1 MEKPKLYV
9 LQHPTTLEIKY
20 VGITMKTLK
29 ERLEKH
35 LYDVINHSY
44 KSPKKVKWFESL
56 FEENKS
62 PIITLIKE
70 FETINECK
78 QAEIDYIKKYKDVYN
93 LVNNSIGG
101 EYPEI
106 VAINQYNIFGELVG
120 EYESISQAGQHL
132 GIKDPSH
139 ISSVCKKTRNSAYGY
154 IWRYK
159 NDVLGDIS
167 KINPKSIQFN
177 NINQYDLKGN
187 YIQTFENYKLAAEAV
202 NDLSEGSNIASVC
215 KGLQRQCKG
224 FVWRLVPNFIILNE
238 YLLEIQDSN
247 IRENRTG
254 KDGKKVEKYSLDG
267 EYLETYNTICDA
279 SISVLGTIN
288 GRKQISNCCND
299 FNLSYKNFRW
309 QYCPVEK

>member
-9 LQHPTTLEIKY
+9 LQHPDTLEIRY
-20 VGITMKTLK
+20 CGITMKSLS
-29 ERLEKH
+29 ERLDTH
-35 LYDVINHSY
+35 LIDVRNRSHL
-44 KSPKKVKWFESL
+44 SPKKVKWIESIISQ
-56 FEENKS
+56 NKL
-62 PIITLIKE
+62 PIISLIKE
-70 FETINECK
+70 FDTINECRN
-78 QAEIDYIKKYKDVYN
+78 AEIQYIKTYQQIYN

-106 VAINQYNIFGELVG
+106 VAVDQYNIFGELVG
-120 EYESISQAGQHL
+120 QYESISQAGQNL

-139 ISSVCKKTRNSAYGY
+139 ISSVCKKTRDSAYGY
-154 IWRYK
+154 IWRNK
-159 NDVLGDIS
+159 GDTLGDIS
-167 KINPKSIQFN
+167 KIDSKSIHFN

-187 YIQTFENYKLAAEAV
+187 YIQTFENYKLAANAV
-202 NDLSEGSNIASVC
+202 NDLSGGSNIAAAC

-224 FVWRLVPNFIILNE
+224 FVWRLVPNFIILDE

-247 IRENRTG
+247 IKENRSG
-254 KDGKKVEKYSLDG
+254 KNGKKVEKYSLDG
-267 EYLETYNTICDA
+267 EYMETYNTICDA

-288 GRKQISNCCND
+288 GRKKISDCCSN

>member
-62 PIITLIKE
+62 PIITLITE

-78 QAEIDYIKKYKDVYN
+78 QAEIDYIKKYKDVYG

-139 ISSVCKKTRNSAYGY
+139 ISSVCKKTRDSAYGY

-254 KDGKKVEKYSLDG
+254 KDGKKVEKYSFDG

-299 FNLSYKNFRW
+299 FKLSYKNFRW